1 MGCRGDADDGR
12 TDGQEPEGVDVRILV
27 TGNAG
32 FIGFHV
38 ARALLARGDDVV
50 GFDNVNAYYDPR
62 LKEARLAILTEAG
75 GGAYRFIRGDLAD
88 RSAVEACFAETKFD
102 RVINLAAQAGVRH
115 SLDQPRSYVESN
127 VVGFLNILEAC
138 RHAGVPHLTYA
149 SSSSVYGAN
158 TAMPLSEHAIADH
171 PLQLYAA
178 TKRANE
184 LMAHAYSSLFALPT
198 TGLRFFTVYGP
209 WGRPDMALFK
219 FTKAILADEPITV
232 FNHGNHNR
240 DFTYIDD
247 IVEGVIRASDTIAH
261 ADPDWDGDHP
271 DPATSRAPFRIYNI
285 GNGTPVRLNDYITAL
300 ERQLGRTAKRELLP
314 MQMGDVPDTHADI
327 GDLVEQ
333 LGYRPR
339 ISVEE
344 GIRRF
349 TDWYLDYY
357 GASKG

>member
-1 MGCRGDADDGR
+1 MHLPARGGFHTSPYSDYTIAPECPGCRVDA
-12 TDGQEPEGVDVRILV
+12 V
-27 TGNAG
+27 
-32 FIGFHV
+32 V
-38 ARALLARGDDVV
+38 AWVV
-50 GFDNVNAYYDPR
+50 
-62 LKEARLAILTEAG
+62 
-75 GGAYRFIRGDLAD
+75 
-88 RSAVEACFAETKFD
+88 
-102 RVINLAAQAGVRH
+102 
-115 SLDQPRSYVESN
+115 
-127 VVGFLNILEAC
+127 
-138 RHAGVPHLTYA
+138 
-149 SSSSVYGAN
+149 
-158 TAMPLSEHAIADH
+158 
-171 PLQLYAA
+171 AA
-178 TKRANE
+178 T
-184 LMAHAYSSLFALPT
+184 PT

-219 FTKAILADEPITV
+219 FTRAILADEPITV

-247 IVEGVIRASDTIAH
+247 IVEGVVRASDTIAR
-261 ADPDWDGDHP
+261 AKPDWDGDHP

-285 GNGTPVRLNDYITAL
+285 GNSTPVRLNDYITAL

-314 MQMGDVPDTHADI
+314 MQVGDVPDTHADI

-357 GASKG
+357 GASKA